1 MRKDILEIDTDVFV
15 KDIFKSIKDYE
26 NLDNQMER
34 SNFSFKFENKL
45 NISCEKANVA
55 KGLFYKS
62 PDWLKYKSTT
72 INPKNVNDR
81 YFPYDFDHTQHY
93 KKSKIIVSEY

>member
-1 MRKDILEIDTDVFV
+1 
-15 KDIFKSIKDYE
+15 
-26 NLDNQMER
+26 MER

-45 NISCEKANVA
+45 NISCEKANA
-55 KGLFYKS
+55 IYIKS
-62 PDWLKYKSTT
+62 PDWLKYKNTT

-93 KKSKIIVSEY
+93 KKIKNYCERVLNMKPFIDRKGGRVEGCRTSNRHI